1 MLLLICASNIIK
13 TMDLVTS
20 SWCFQQHVRHTSSNC
35 KSSRPRKVQAT
46 TYIRSLGKVTKKQ
59 THMQTFQRPWNHI
72 FEGTGSIL
80 KTLILPVS
88 FLRWGNRWSVQNQL
102 IPKGTTF
109 CKFPSCIERI
119 PFQNSFC
126 TNNQGTCTWT
136 VRLARVSPTCQMNP
150 SKNVQIPQRQKW
162 HKGPFLVIS
171 TGCAKW
177 KSFSVLFRSRSQ
189 IYLKYQ
195 VDPWETSGSMEIR
208 SNLWFT
214 S

>member
-136 VRLARVSPTCQMNP
+136 VRLARVSPRMF
-150 SKNVQIPQRQKW
+150 K
-162 HKGPFLVIS
+162 FLKDRNGIRVHFWLYLY

-189 IYLKYQ
+189 I
-195 VDPWETSGSMEIR
+195 
-208 SNLWFT
+208 
-214 S
+214 